1 MMDATPGKHRKA
13 TLLERTVVWQGIYRP
28 TPPRLR
34 EVGGFATF
42 S

>member
-1 MMDATPGKHRKA
+1 
-13 TLLERTVVWQGIYRP
+13 LLERTGWCGQDIYWT

-34 EVGGFATF
+34 EVVGFATF